1 MPAAGFVSQAGFF
14 GTSEATVSF
23 DRSAGMDYRQVQ
35 SPAWREDLAD
45 FVGAFHEFA
54 GQFHLVRDC
63 PVRPPRRNKDLTGCI
78 HGCSKPE
85 FAQAGRLKD
94 PVNEASEPECLQT
107 IDHNQD

>member
-54 GQFHLVRDC
+54 GQFHLVRDLSGSAASA
-63 PVRPPRRNKDLTGCI
+63 K
-78 HGCSKPE
+78 E
-85 FAQAGRLKD
+85 RLD
-94 PVNEASEPECLQT
+94 RVYSWLQQT
-107 IDHNQD
+107 